1 MQDGAKQATTKRLK
15 LRDRLFPDAQP
26 IVFDT
31 SNRATKG
38 YSQVP
43 RVVPLVARLINDIGG
58 TANAGPLYQVLWAQD
73 WGQGI
78 VEVRSFRGLLYE
90 AGYNGKGGRVE
101 RTWQERIKILV
112 DQGFIKTAK
121 RGLDDHAFVLLVD
134 PHIAVLK
141 LESASL
147 KAQEKK
153 LLDLW
158 FPEFRTV
165 AEQWGVDLD
174 EYRARIAGEL
184 QAAVAT

>member
-1 MQDGAKQATTKRLK
+1 M
-15 LRDRLFPDAQP
+15 
-26 IVFDT
+26 
-31 SNRATKG
+31 
-38 YSQVP
+38 
-43 RVVPLVARLINDIGG
+43 
-58 TANAGPLYQVLWAQD
+58 
-73 WGQGI
+73 
-78 VEVRSFRGLLYE
+78 
-90 AGYNGKGGRVE
+90 
-101 RTWQERIKILV
+101 
-112 DQGFIKTAK
+112 
-121 RGLDDHAFVLLVD
+121 LVD